1 MGTLDLLAQS
11 PLFAGLPDEERA
23 AVARQLVQRRYEK
36 DEYLF
41 FEGDAAEVLAFVA
54 EGRVKM
60 IKHSE
65 SGRETILA
73 TFGPGQIVG
82 EVAALS
88 GEDYPAT
95 AQALEPTTTLSLQR
109 AVYVAL
115 VQAHP
120 ELAWA
125 LIEELGRRLQGAHE
139 TIRSLAVE
147 KVERRVARVLL
158 RMANTT
164 GERLEEAGT
173 PPGATSARAT
183 GARADTAAVRITISL
198 SRQDIAD
205 MAGTVLETAIRAMSK
220 FQREGLVETREGH
233 IVLLQPHRLVAIAE
247 EL

>member
-1 MGTLDLLAQS
+1 MKETDLLARS
-11 PLFAGLPDEERA
+11 VLFAPLSETEWA
-23 AVARQLVQRRYEK
+23 SIEKQLVRQRFEK

-41 FEGDAAEVLAFVA
+41 FEGDPAAWLVFVA
-54 EGRVKM
+54 EGQVKM

-82 EVAALS
+82 EVGVLI
-88 GEDYPAT
+88 GETYPAT
-95 AQALEPTTTLSLQR
+95 AQALEPSLTLSLR
-109 AVYVAL
+109 RDEYVAL
-115 VQAHP
+115 VRSHP
-120 ELAWA
+120 DLAWA
-125 LIEELGRRLQGAHE
+125 LIEELGHRLQRAHE

-164 GERLEEAGT
+164 GQRLET
-173 PPGATSARAT
+173 PPGA
-183 GARADTAAVRITISL
+183 VRITVPL

-205 MAGTVLETAIRAMSK
+205 MAGTVIETAIRALSK
-220 FQREGLVETREGH
+220 FHKQGLVETREGH
-233 IVLLQPHRLVAIAE
+233 IILLRPHQLVAIAE